1 MEFDDDFNKVKF
13 IEKIRVGKR
22 IRDIIYLKKYKT
34 FILALEDKNGFLGII
49 SNLNGY

>member
-1 MEFDDDFNKVKF
+1 MEFDEAFNKVKF
-13 IEKIRVGKR
+13 IEKIRIGKR

-34 FILALEDKNGFLGII
+34 FILALEDGEGSVGIM